1 MDLSLELMPEEG
13 QSDVGIGCY
22 LLALAAVVVGVE
34 DEAPLE
40 DLLQQYGAHAGTSF
54 RSRCPYDDGSGF
66 VDLSLYS
73 LVDPCADDLKGIGR
87 EVLAAKAERGVLAAD
102 IL

>member
-1 MDLSLELMPEEG
+1 MPEEG

-22 LLALAAVVVGVE
+22 LLALAAVVVRVE

-54 RSRCPYDDGSGF
+54 GGRCPYDDGSGF

-73 LVDPCADDLKGIGR
+73 LVDPCADDLKRIGW

-102 IL
+102 VL

>member
-1 MDLSLELMPEEG
+1 M
-13 QSDVGIGCY
+13 GIGRY
-22 LLALAAVVVGVE
+22 LLALAAVVVRVE
-34 DEAPLE
+34 DEASLE

-54 RSRCPYDDGSGF
+54 WGCCPYDDGGGF
-66 VDLSLYS
+66 VDLGFYRLI
-73 LVDPCADDLKGIGR
+73 DPSTDDLKGIGG